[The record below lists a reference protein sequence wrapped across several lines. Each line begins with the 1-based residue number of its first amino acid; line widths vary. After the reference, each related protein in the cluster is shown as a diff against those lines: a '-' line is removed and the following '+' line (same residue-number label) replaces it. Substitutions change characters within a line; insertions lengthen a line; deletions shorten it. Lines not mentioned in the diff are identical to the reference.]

1 MALRYGPRGV
11 RAVVIAPGFI
21 DTPMAAP
28 LLADP
33 AVKEQVVA
41 ATMLRR
47 VGRPDDI
54 ANVACFLAS
63 DEASFVTG
71 TMWVVDGGLLK

>member
-11 RAVVIAPGFI
+11 RVVVIAPGFI

-28 LLADP
+28 FLADP
-33 AVKEQVVA
+33 AVKERVVA

-47 VGRPDDI
+47 VGRPDDV

-71 TMWVVDGGLLK
+71 TMWVVDGGLVK